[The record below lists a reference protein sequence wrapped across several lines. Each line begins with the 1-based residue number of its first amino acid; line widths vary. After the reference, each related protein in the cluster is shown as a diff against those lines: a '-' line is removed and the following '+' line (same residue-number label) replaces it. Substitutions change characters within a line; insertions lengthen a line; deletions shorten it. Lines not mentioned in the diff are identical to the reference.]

1 MSIEFVGFENL
12 PNAYIKEIMIFD
24 YDVKQLEIKVVVRI
38 HDVENGSIWFDTSET
53 LTQLLRI
60 GLIISTDEDQSNQLT
75 AGEISPTAVSSMTRS
90 IPDGHESEENL
101 IFEVSFQKKIP
112 INTKHLNLYSFCFV
126 DKVQVLEQF
135 GFPITQDYYGPIKSE
150 KVLSNSNI
158 AANTNVFVQD
168 NGEYW
173 PGPVHQH
180 NGKYMVGSY
189 HTAAPHSN
197 LTRLTIANPK
207 IKDFRGTKKVKNE
220 AKGSALNFIGDLV
233 VSYSSDTDINAMF
246 MLNVKTLLKNHT
258 KYGSFL
264 NRASS
269 GVVSRIL
276 QNFKINLMTIQR
288 QRIKVYNQST
298 RLRSK
303 RQITQS
309 VFSRKNIVK
318 SYDING
324 ILRNSTRLEKNGSYD
339 VVESDLRSNAGEPN
353 RKKNEIFLEQLSD
366 YKKISMI
373 QELFFRYGEE
383 IRTFQFND
391 YELTS
396 NTPGK
401 YKYKMDLQFSD
412 PVYSF
417 LSNITRAMKQDIS
430 VIKRYA
436 SLSSR
441 GRDLTTVGINV
452 QPLVDSYVNY
462 YSYVY
467 ELSDREKTKLSF
479 KMFALLS
486 PKTATLRST
495 KSFQSKFQE
504 LYAEFLVFLDF
515 DANKAYP
522 NKEKVS
528 IMSKNQTTGRIL
540 IDKTFDKI
548 IEPASNT
555 SGFAY
560 IDNSKKSSMKIY
572 TKLDIENSANEEIE
586 KNFAGQPTT
595 NSPDLDTA
603 TNTGVN
609 DLSTTKTTH
618 YTPVRTTDNSDS
630 EYELYNKETKG
641 GKQRSSKSSV
651 RKTKSSE
658 ESTADSIV
666 VKEPKIPQQDAQDT
680 GESFVKSSDILGSG
694 QAFVSYT
701 DVLDSYNV
709 VEAKTGSS
717 QKVNNAL
724 SGFQNDRTFLATLE
738 ATKLLSGNEAALLP
752 NQLKAVINGQ
762 SPATRTD
769 YVTSGIDLLANPK
782 TKNYY
787 ELNNFSVQELIYI
800 DGFKR
805 DNNNNILLNRP
816 VYKSMLLSNFQLT
829 SKPVMCFLQSYTNNK
844 FKITDE
850 NKVSVIDSSFIMSD
864 IDLTVKPSSQT
875 ISNQPN
881 YSTQDISY
889 QFMNSNIIKQTNQ
902 PMTLEIQQTTTATTP
917 QATQQTNISVPIDLS
932 TSLFGSY

>member
-1 MSIEFVGFENL
+1 MSIELVGFENL
-12 PNAYIKEIMIFD
+12 PNAFIKEIMIFN
-24 YDVKQLEIKVVVRI
+24 YNLKEIVLKVVVRV
-38 HDVENGSIWFDTSET
+38 HDIEDESVWFDTSES
-53 LTQLLRI
+53 LSQMLRI
-60 GLIISTDEDQSNQLT
+60 GLIISTDKEQSNQLT
-75 AGEISPTAVSSMTRS
+75 AGEISPTSVSSMTRA
-90 IPDGHESEENL
+90 IPSGYESEESL
-101 IFEVSFQKKIP
+101 VFEVSFQKKIP
-112 INTKHLNLYSFCFV
+112 INTRHLNLYSFCFI
-126 DKVQVLEQF
+126 DKQQVLEKF
-135 GFPITQDYYGPIKSE
+135 GFPMSQDYYGPIKSE
-150 KVLSNSNI
+150 KVISNSNI
-158 AANTNVFVQD
+158 VANTSVFRQD

-173 PGPVHQH
+173 AGPVHQH

-189 HTAAPHSN
+189 HTVAPHSN

-233 VSYSSDTDINAMF
+233 VSYNSDTDINAMF
-246 MLNVKTLLKNHT
+246 MLNVKTLLKNNT

-269 GVVSRIL
+269 TVVSQIL
-276 QNFKINLMTIQR
+276 QDFKINLMTIQR

-303 RQITQS
+303 RQKTQS

-324 ILRNSTRLEKNGSYD
+324 KLRNSTRLEKNGSFD
-339 VVESDLRSNAGEPN
+339 VVESELRSDILESN

-373 QELFFRYGEE
+373 QEIFFQYGEE

-412 PVYSF
+412 PVYNF
-417 LSNITRAMKQDIS
+417 LSSITRAMKQDIS

-452 QPLVDSYVNY
+452 QTLIDSYVNY

-467 ELSDREKTKLSF
+467 ELSIPEKTKLSF
-479 KMFALLS
+479 KMFTLLNPES
-486 PKTATLRST
+486 ATISST
-495 KSFQSKFQE
+495 KSFESKYQE
-504 LYAEFLVFLDF
+504 LYAEFLAFLDF

-522 NKEKVS
+522 RKHKVS

-548 IEPASNT
+548 IEPSSNA

-572 TKLDIENSANEEIE
+572 TKLDILERAKQETQN
-586 KNFAGQPTT
+586 NFIGRPTL
-595 NSPDLDTA
+595 NSPDLDTV
-603 TNTGVN
+603 TNVGLNNLSETETAYYGTVLEGTEEEYI
-609 DLSTTKTTH
+609 DLINNVYRARDTLAGGIQEPTTPQEEQGSD
-618 YTPVRTTDNSDS
+618 TP
-630 EYELYNKETKG
+630 
-641 GKQRSSKSSV
+641 
-651 RKTKSSE
+651 
-658 ESTADSIV
+658 
-666 VKEPKIPQQDAQDT
+666 
-680 GESFVKSSDILGSG
+680 FVKSSDIIGSG
-694 QAFVSYT
+694 QSFVSYT
-701 DVLDSYNV
+701 DVVDSYNV
-709 VEAKTGSS
+709 IEAKTGSS

-724 SGFQNDRTFLATLE
+724 SGFQNNRTFLATLE
-738 ATKLLSGNEAALLP
+738 STKLLSGNEAAMLP

-762 SPATRTD
+762 SPTTRTD
-769 YVTSGIDLLANPK
+769 YVTAQTDLLANPR

-787 ELNNFSVQELIYI
+787 ELNNFSVKKLVYI
-800 DGFKR
+800 DGFAQDK
-805 DNNNNILLNRP
+805 NNNILLNRP
-816 VYKSMLLSNFQLT
+816 IYKSMLLSNFELT
-829 SKPVMCFLQSYTNNK
+829 SKPVVCFLESYTNNK
-844 FKITDE
+844 FNITDE
-850 NKVSVIDSSFIMSD
+850 NKISVVDSSFIMSD
-864 IDLTVKPSSQT
+864 IDLTTKPSPQT
-875 ISNQPN
+875 INSQPN
-881 YSTQDISY
+881 YNIQDISY
-889 QFMNSNIIKQTNQ
+889 QFTNSNIIKQTNQ
-902 PMTLEIQQTTTATTP
+902 SMTLKVQQATNIP
-917 QATQQTNISVPIDLS
+917 QATQQTNISVPINFD
-932 TSLFGSY
+932 TNLFGSY